1 MNPFLE
7 QILLKIMIVA
17 LLVLTAGAILGFLW
31 LCIWAFGTLMGQLI
45 S

>member
-7 QILLKIMIVA
+7 EIVLKIMIVA
-17 LLVLTAGAILGFLW
+17 LIILVAGAILGFLW
-31 LCIWAFGTLMGQLI
+31 LCIWALGTLASALI